1 MAGFEELQHN
11 HLDLKKVPPLDS
23 NRLVTLINHFVV
35 TVVEQ
40 LGQMQ
45 ATVDA
50 RLYELNEKIN
60 VCVANLV
67 ILESKLNSIPGLS
80 NVGPPS
86 TSVMTGTGTGA
97 ANEMQHEISSHT
109 HINNN
114 PGQQQEQSSI
124 QTASSGDKRPNEDDA
139 NNGANKR
146 IEPQDDVGGGQPSKS
161 HGKDE
166 ADSSSSAPQE
176 QAAAPQERDP
186 AVNKFY
192 NMRKYGIPI
201 GAIHQKMRS
210 EGFDPDLY
218 PDLV

>member
-11 HLDLKKVPPLDS
+11 HLDLKKVPPLSS
-23 NRLVTLINHFVV
+23 NRLVSLINHFVV

-40 LGQMQ
+40 LSNMQ

-50 RLYELNEKIN
+50 RLFELNEKIN

-80 NVGPPS
+80 NISVPNASAPS
-86 TSVMTGTGTGA
+86 TSIPTA
-97 ANEMQHEISSHT
+97 PLSSDHDRLQQK
-109 HINNN
+109 
-114 PGQQQEQSSI
+114 QQQSDAQM
-124 QTASSGDKRPNEDDA
+124 AFSGDKRSNEAAHDGTKTKELKHDVEEVEREQEEKQKDA
-139 NNGANKR
+139 EEVA
-146 IEPQDDVGGGQPSKS
+146 
-161 HGKDE
+161 
-166 ADSSSSAPQE
+166 AAAQE
-176 QAAAPQERDP
+176 QAPPQERDP
-186 AVNKFY
+186 QVVKFY
-192 NMRKYGIPI
+192 NMRKYGIPL